1 MSDFR
6 TPLRRVRG
14 LGAGGGTDH
23 FWRQRLTAL
32 SNAVLITAF
41 VIILLTLMNESYDGV
56 RAAFANPFVGI
67 LMALMVVS
75 ATIHMKLGMQI
86 IIEDYVHGG
95 TKLPLLI
102 LNTFFAIAV
111 GAACLYAIVKLS
123 FGV

>member
-14 LGAGGGTDH
+14 LGAGGGTEH

-32 SNAVLITAF
+32 SNAVLITVF
-41 VIILLTLMNESYDGV
+41 VILLLTLMNDSYGEV

-111 GAACLYAIVKLS
+111 AAACLYAIVKLS

>member
-14 LGAGGGTDH
+14 LGAGGGTEH
-23 FWRQRLTAL
+23 FWQQRLTAL
-32 SNAVLITAF
+32 SNAILITCF
-41 VIILLTLMNESYDGV
+41 VILLLTLMNGSYDGV
-56 RAAFANPFVGI
+56 RAAFSNPFVGI
-67 LMALMVVS
+67 IMALMVVS

-86 IIEDYVHGG
+86 IIEDYIHGG
-95 TKLPLLI
+95 AKLPLLI

-111 GAACLYAIVKLS
+111 AAACLFAIVKMS

>member
-14 LGAGGGTDH
+14 LGAGGGTEH

-32 SNAVLITAF
+32 SNAVLITVF
-41 VIILLTLMNESYDGV
+41 VIILLTLMNDSYLDV
-56 RAAFANPFVGI
+56 RAAFGNPFVGI
-67 LMALMVVS
+67 VMGLMVVS

-111 GAACLYAIVKLS
+111 AAACLYAIVKLS

>member
-14 LGAGGGTDH
+14 LGAGGGTEH

-32 SNAVLITAF
+32 SNAVLITIF
-41 VIILLTLMNESYDGV
+41 VILLLSLMNESYIEV

-67 LMALMVVS
+67 VMGLMVVS
-75 ATIHMKLGMQI
+75 ATIHMKLGMQV
-86 IIEDYVHGG
+86 IIEDYIHGAA
-95 TKLPLLI
+95 KLPLLI

-111 GAACLYAIVKLS
+111 AAACLYAIVKMS

>member
-14 LGAGGGTDH
+14 LGAGGGTEH

-32 SNAVLITAF
+32 SNAVLITVF
-41 VIILLTLMNESYDGV
+41 VILLLTLMNDSYGEV

-86 IIEDYVHGG
+86 VIEDYIHGAA
-95 TKLPLLI
+95 KLPLLI
-102 LNTFFAIAV
+102 LNIFFAIAV
-111 GAACLYAIVKLS
+111 AAACLFAIVKMS